1 MTTKNDLAK
10 FREIASFKGLQN
22 FILTSSPKTLKVVLR
37 NSTMRTIVI
46 KILEKQLH
54 KNLNNAENSLKQVQ
68 EDKFNMLKS
77 LMSSVNKL
85 LDNAK
90 TKNGFEKVLT
100 EKVLPAIVKSMSKS
114 SEAQKKFKEKY
125 GINPPGFL
133 VISPGK
139 LCNLKCTGCY
149 ANSSSSSSEKLD
161 WDTVDKI
168 ITEKT
173 KDWGSW
179 FTVISGGEPLL
190 WKSQGKTIIDM
201 AKKHPNNFFLM
212 YTNGTLIN
220 KEMAEKIAKAGNIT
234 PAISV
239 EGFEK
244 ETDER
249 RGSGVHKRILQAM
262 ANLREVGVPFGISLT
277 ATRKNSEI
285 ITSEELM
292 KYYWDK
298 GVIYGWIFQLMPI
311 GRGSMDL
318 VITPDQRLKM
328 FNRTRDLIKKNYF
341 VADFWNCGSVV
352 NGCISA
358 GKATGGG
365 YLYIEWNGN
374 ITPCAFNP
382 YAVANINEIYE
393 RSGSLNEVLMSP
405 YFQHIRKWQKDYS
418 LEKSADEIQ
427 NLILPCPIRDHYEEI
442 RKFIDEDKPRPI
454 DEAAEQA
461 LEDKKY
467 KESMIKYDKDL
478 AEVLN
483 PVWEEEYRKNSRKY
497 KR

>member
-1 MTTKNDLAK
+1 MATKNDTGK
-10 FREIASFKGLQN
+10 FRKIASFESLQN
-22 FILTSSPKTLKVVLR
+22 FILTSSPKTLKVVLH
-37 NSTMRTIVI
+37 NSTMRKIVT
-46 KILEKQLH
+46 KILEKQLQR
-54 KNLNNAENSLKQVQ
+54 NLFNEKDSLKQVQ
-68 EDKFNMLKS
+68 EDKFNMFKS
-77 LMSSVNKL
+77 LMLSVNNM

-90 TKNGFEKVLT
+90 NKKDFEKVLT
-100 EKVLPAIVKSMSKS
+100 EKVIPSVVKSMSKNS
-114 SEAQKKFKEKY
+114 GAKEKFKEKY
-125 GINPPGFL
+125 GIDSPGFL

-161 WDTVDKI
+161 WDIVDKI

-190 WKSQGKTIIDM
+190 WKSHGKTIIDM
-201 AKKHPNNFFLM
+201 AEKHPDNFFLM

-220 KEMAEKIAKAGNIT
+220 KEMAEIIAEAGNIT

-249 RGSGVHKRILQAM
+249 RGKGVHKRILESM
-262 ANLREVGVPFGISLT
+262 ANLKEVGVPFGISLT
-277 ATRKNSEI
+277 ATRKNAEI

-298 GVIYGWIFQLMPI
+298 GAIYGWIFQLMPI

-318 VITPDQRLKM
+318 VVTPEQRLKM

-382 YAVANINEIYE
+382 YAVANINEIYK
-393 RSGSLNEVLMSP
+393 RGGSLNEVLMSP

-418 LEKSADEIQ
+418 LEKPANEIQ
-427 NLILPCPIRDHYEEI
+427 NLILPCPIRDHYDEI
-442 RKFIDEDKPRPI
+442 RKFIDEDKPYPI
-454 DEAAEQA
+454 DEAAKQA

-467 KESMIKYDKDL
+467 KESMINYDKNL